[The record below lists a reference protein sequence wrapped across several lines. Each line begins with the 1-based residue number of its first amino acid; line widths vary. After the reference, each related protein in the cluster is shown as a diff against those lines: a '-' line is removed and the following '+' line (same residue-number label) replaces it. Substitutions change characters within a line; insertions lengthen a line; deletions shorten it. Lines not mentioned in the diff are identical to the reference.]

1 MSNLLF
7 VSNSFDDY
15 ILTNISDLC
24 LDISVESIILLKEY
38 HNYNEFKNKTIVL
51 SNSLE
56 EAIQKADKI
65 VFLSDSFQKKEL
77 RSKIFRL
84 ASNYEK
90 NVLEIK
96 NPWINAKQKIESG
109 FLEDYHNKVVILILA
124 FDVRLQTFGE
134 MIINKIM
141 GSFNVGFK
149 QNFSLPTQN
158 LISGL
163 GEIVRKD
170 LIDDGLDSN
179 IIIESMKL
187 KNSLYA
193 SVENYDVYQK
203 IQSLNPDYVIL
214 CTNQEYTNEMNQEL
228 VNILKYAGRT
238 NLNFVLQSDYIYI
251 SEWDKHIFLES
262 PFLYEIDNLLNLQ
275 DLNLENIIKNDI
287 VKRFAYP
294 KDISIIR

>member
-24 LDISVESIILLKEY
+24 LDISVKNIILLKEY
-38 HNYNEFKNKTIVL
+38 HNCSEFKNRSIVL

-56 EAIQKADKI
+56 EAIQKADNI
-65 VFLSDSFQKKEL
+65 VFLSDSFQNKNL
-77 RSKIFRL
+77 RSNIFKL
-84 ASNYEK
+84 ASYYEK

-96 NPWINAKQKIESG
+96 NPWMNANQKIESG

-124 FDVRLQTFGE
+124 FDARLQTFGE
-134 MIINKIM
+134 IIINNIM

-163 GEIVRKD
+163 GEIIRKD
-170 LIDDGLDSN
+170 IVDDGLDSN

-187 KNSLYA
+187 KNSSYA
-193 SVENYDVYQK
+193 NVENYNVYQK
-203 IQSLNPDYVIL
+203 IQAINPDYVML

-228 VNILKYAGRT
+228 VNILKYAGRA

-262 PFLYEIDNLLNLQ
+262 PFSYEIDNLLNLQ
-275 DLNLENIIKNDI
+275 DSNLENIIKDDM
-287 VKRFAYP
+287 VKRLAYP
-294 KDISIIR
+294 KDISIIC

>member
-24 LDISVESIILLKEY
+24 LDISIENIILLKEY
-38 HNYNEFKNKTIVL
+38 HNCNEFNNKAIVL

-56 EAIQKADKI
+56 EAVQKADNI
-65 VFLSDSFQKKEL
+65 VFLSDSFQNKNL
-77 RSKIFRL
+77 RSNIFKL

-90 NVLEIK
+90 NLLEIK
-96 NPWINAKQKIESG
+96 NPWMNANQKIESG

-124 FDVRLQTFGE
+124 FDARLLTFGE
-134 MIINKIM
+134 IIINKIM

-163 GEIVRKD
+163 DEIIRKD
-170 LIDDGLDSN
+170 IVDDGLDSN

-187 KNSLYA
+187 KNSSYA
-193 SVENYDVYQK
+193 NVENYNVYQK
-203 IQSLNPDYVIL
+203 IQALNPDYVML

-228 VNILKYAGRT
+228 VNILKYAGRA

-262 PFLYEIDNLLNLQ
+262 PFSYEIDNLLNLQ
-275 DLNLENIIKNDI
+275 DSNLENIIKNDI

-294 KDISIIR
+294 KDISIIC

>member
-24 LDISVESIILLKEY
+24 LDISIENIILLKEY
-38 HNYNEFKNKTIVL
+38 HNCNEFKNKAIVL

-56 EAIQKADKI
+56 EAVQKADNI
-65 VFLSDSFQKKEL
+65 VFLSDSFQNKNL
-77 RSKIFRL
+77 RSNIFKL

-90 NVLEIK
+90 NLLEIK
-96 NPWINAKQKIESG
+96 NPWMNANQKIESG

-124 FDVRLQTFGE
+124 FDARLQTFGE
-134 MIINKIM
+134 IIINKIM

-163 GEIVRKD
+163 DEILRKD
-170 LIDDGLDSN
+170 IVDDGLDSN

-187 KNSLYA
+187 KNSSYA
-193 SVENYDVYQK
+193 NVENYNVYQK
-203 IQSLNPDYVIL
+203 IQALNPDYVML

-228 VNILKYAGRT
+228 VNILKYAGRA

-262 PFLYEIDNLLNLQ
+262 PFSYEIDNLLNLQ
-275 DLNLENIIKNDI
+275 DSNLENIIKNDI

-294 KDISIIR
+294 KDISIIC